1 MLGLQFK
8 FYSIPYHKIKDFISD
23 SLVYTFLRHSKQI
36 TKSHTI
42 TWQKLVKDVINERQ
56 LTLINYHLLDQK
68 KHVFQEYIHAV
79 QKEFIEQKKN
89 TKTKNYLC
97 MRMAKYS
104 SVLRQLHYH
113 LRNKRRYI
121 NQYQIFNL
129 KNLKNKITCIK
140 SK

>member
-1 MLGLQFK
+1 MQFRK
-8 FYSIPYHKIKDFISD
+8 S
-23 SLVYTFLRHSKQI
+23 SLNR
-36 TKSHTI
+36 
-42 TWQKLVKDVINERQ
+42 
-56 LTLINYHLLDQK
+56 
-68 KHVFQEYIHAV
+68 
-79 QKEFIEQKKN
+79 KKN

-129 KNLKNKITCIK
+129 KNFKNKITCIK